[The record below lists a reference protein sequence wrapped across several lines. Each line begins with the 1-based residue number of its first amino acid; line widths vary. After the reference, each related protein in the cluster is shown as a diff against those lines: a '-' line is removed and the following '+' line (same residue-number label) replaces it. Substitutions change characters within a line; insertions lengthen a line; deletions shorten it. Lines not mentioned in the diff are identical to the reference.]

1 MPKSPFC
8 PVKKAIGEPRSSTHQ
23 VSILFA
29 VFFVDICVIIK
40 IIRTNIFSSS
50 TSKIMKTSRFILGFG
65 LLATVL
71 LSTAFTPINL
81 KKMVKNKAFK
91 SFLSHFDSKALPYN
105 ITLSDVKNHI
115 AQAQSSKSQAFTEE
129 AAKAQKLFYKKQKE
143 QSDAI
148 SNSTFLPEAFQ
159 GLLNRMG
166 PPIFEPVAQFEL
178 KEDMIGVIYT
188 SSRRF
193 DGYLKN
199 YKILIYN
206 QQGEILNLNTS
217 DEKSKLKIKRYYDDT
232 FLIAYTSVQES
243 MTFKIDKQGHIWQ
256 NKYEHQ
262 WVNDYENCPIQ
273 ENTLEDFKLIET
285 KVFNITKEGKIEE
298 MKEHPV
304 VAKV

>member
-1 MPKSPFC
+1 
-8 PVKKAIGEPRSSTHQ
+8 
-23 VSILFA
+23 
-29 VFFVDICVIIK
+29 
-40 IIRTNIFSSS
+40 
-50 TSKIMKTSRFILGFG
+50 MKTSRFILGFG

-71 LSTAFTPINL
+71 LSTAFAPINL

-115 AQAQSSKSQAFTEE
+115 EQAQSSKSQAFTEE

-159 GLLNRMG
+159 GFISRMG
-166 PPIFEPVAQFEL
+166 PPLFEPVAQFEL
-178 KEDMIGVIYT
+178 KEDMIGVIYA

-193 DGYLKN
+193 DSYHKD

-206 QQGEILNLNTS
+206 QQGDVLNINTS
-217 DEKSKLKIKRYYDDT
+217 DKKSKLKIKRSSYDDA
-232 FLIAYTSVQES
+232 FLMAFTSVQQS
-243 MTFKIDKQGHIWQ
+243 MTFKIDEQGHIWQ
-256 NKYEHQ
+256 NRYEHQ
-262 WVNDYENCPIQ
+262 WANGFQGCPIQ
-273 ENTLEDFKLIET
+273 ENTLEDFKLVET

-298 MKEHPV
+298 MKEHPA